1 MNCREIPTT
10 IHQHFAEKLF
20 EAGLINEVIEHQFF
34 SIQDNRFLP
43 DRYLEGTCPACNY
56 HRARGDQCENCTKQP
71 SLAVGYCKWC
81 DITFCSSCRM
91 PEVHKC
97 PNLDKLKESKKL
109 QNSTQLN
116 NHKCHASQLEIQSR
130 S

>member
-1 MNCREIPTT
+1 MEVLSITPPFSPIKNITPDAPKKKKKKKNKCPCV
-10 IHQHFAEKLF
+10 
-20 EAGLINEVIEHQFF
+20 IN
-34 SIQDNRFLP
+34 
-43 DRYLEGTCPACNY
+43 G
-56 HRARGDQCENCTKQP
+56 ENCTNKP

-109 QNSTQLN
+109 QNSNQLNKNKCHTTQLE
-116 NHKCHASQLEIQSR
+116 LQSH

>member
-1 MNCREIPTT
+1 MEVQSITPPLSPV
-10 IHQHFAEKLF
+10 KLTVPD
-20 EAGLINEVIEHQFF
+20 APKKKKKKKKNKCPCVIN
-34 SIQDNRFLP
+34 
-43 DRYLEGTCPACNY
+43 G
-56 HRARGDQCENCTKQP
+56 ENCTKQP

-109 QNSTQLN
+109 QNSNQLN
-116 NHKCHASQLEIQSR
+116 NNKCHVSQLELQSR

>member
-1 MNCREIPTT
+1 MEVQSITPPLSPV
-10 IHQHFAEKLF
+10 KLTVPD
-20 EAGLINEVIEHQFF
+20 APKKKKKKKKNKCPCVIN
-34 SIQDNRFLP
+34 
-43 DRYLEGTCPACNY
+43 G
-56 HRARGDQCENCTKQP
+56 ENCTKQP

-109 QNSTQLN
+109 QNSNQLN
-116 NHKCHASQLEIQSR
+116 NHKCHVSQLELQSR

>member
-1 MNCREIPTT
+1 MEVLSVTPPPSPV
-10 IHQHFAEKLF
+10 KLTVPN
-20 EAGLINEVIEHQFF
+20 APKKKKKKKKNKCPCVIN
-34 SIQDNRFLP
+34 
-43 DRYLEGTCPACNY
+43 G
-56 HRARGDQCENCTKQP
+56 ENCTKQP
-71 SLAVGYCKWC
+71 SLAIGYCKWC

-97 PNLDKLKESKKL
+97 PNLDKLKECKKQ
-109 QNSTQLN
+109 QNSNQLN

>member
-1 MNCREIPTT
+1 MEVLPVTPPQSPAKLTT
-10 IHQHFAEKLF
+10 PDAPKKKKKKKKTKCPC
-20 EAGLINEVIEHQFF
+20 VI
-34 SIQDNRFLP
+34 D
-43 DRYLEGTCPACNY
+43 G
-56 HRARGDQCENCTKQP
+56 ENCNNQP

-81 DITFCSSCRM
+81 DTTFCSSCRM

-116 NHKCHASQLEIQSR
+116 KNKCHTSQLEIQSR